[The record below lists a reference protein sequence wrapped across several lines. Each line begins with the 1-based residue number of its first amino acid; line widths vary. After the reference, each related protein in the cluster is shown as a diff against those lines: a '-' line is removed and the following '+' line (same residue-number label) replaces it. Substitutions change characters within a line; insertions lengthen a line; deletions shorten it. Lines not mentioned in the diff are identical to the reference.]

1 MERKS
6 CPVVRLD
13 PTGRDVR
20 AEAEVLRAHGP
31 AARVELPGGVRA
43 WSITSYELAKQVLS
57 DPRVSKDAHRNW
69 PAFAAGEIGQ
79 DWPLISWVMMDN
91 MTTKDGA
98 DHTRLRK
105 PITRAFTPKRI
116 EAMRPAVERATTE
129 LLDALEQRVASGEPV
144 DLRAH
149 FAYPL
154 PVRII
159 CDLFGVPEHMRAGA
173 LRGGEKTVD
182 TTLTPEEAQANVMN
196 WTEELAALVEYK
208 REHPGDDMITQLIEA
223 QREDPAQ
230 FSDSELIGTLFLA
243 LGAGSE
249 TVLNLLSK
257 AVLSLLTHPV
267 QRRMLDQGRASWQD
281 VVEETLRFESPIAQ
295 LPLRFATEDLQYG
308 DVLIEKG
315 DPILIG
321 FGAVGRDPE
330 LHGRTAGTF
339 DLLRRDKEHLSFG
352 FGVHF
357 CLGAQ
362 LARMEALIALPALF
376 ARFPELELAVPV
388 EQLQSQ
394 GSFIMNGNLTLPVH
408 LTASHG
414 WAAAAA

>member
-13 PTGRDVR
+13 RTGRDVR
-20 AEAEVLRAHGP
+20 AEAEVLRAQGR
-31 AARVELPGGVRA
+31 ATRVELPGGVLA

-57 DPRVSKDAHRNW
+57 DPRISKNAHRNW
-69 PAFAAGEIGQ
+69 PDFVHGRIGP
-79 DWPLISWVMMDN
+79 DWELISWVMMDN

-116 EAMRPAVERATTE
+116 EAMRPAVERATAE
-129 LLDALEQRVASGEPV
+129 LIDALAVKAAAGAPV
-144 DLRAH
+144 DLRAE

-159 CDLFGVPEHMRAGA
+159 CDLFGVPEDMRAGA
-173 LRGGEKTVD
+173 LRGGENTVD
-182 TTLTPEEAQANVMN
+182 TNLTPEQAEANVRE

-208 REHPGDDMITQLIEA
+208 RANPGDDMITQLIEA

-230 FSDSELIGTLFLA
+230 FSDNELIGTLFLA

-257 AVLSLLTHPV
+257 AVLMLLTHPV
-267 QRRMLDQGRASWQD
+267 QRRMLDQGRASWKD

-295 LPLRFATEDLQYG
+295 LPLRFATEDLDYG
-308 DVLIEKG
+308 DVVIAKG
-315 DPILIG
+315 DPILMG
-321 FGAVGRDPE
+321 FMGVGRDPE
-330 LHGRTAGTF
+330 LHGPTAGKF

-352 FGVHF
+352 YGVHF

-376 ARFPELELAVPV
+376 GRFPDLRLAIPA
-388 EQLQSQ
+388 EQLAPQ
-394 GSFIMNGNLTLPVH
+394 GSFIMNGNLTLPV
-408 LTASHG
+408 LLEAEHG
-414 WAAAAA
+414 TLAAAA